1 MLKLVGG
8 WYDCTRL
15 AGFCFLRLRTRP
27 LLYFLLLVAFFS
39 SSFFRLWCSSYAFY
53 YSELGET
60 TGVLHMPLKYSTQ
73 RWARP
78 KRSSSAQLACLMVSW
93 SKFKAAPAL
102 KGPDGVL
109 CILPSGSIIFVLW
122 TAVLST
128 APHPAALPGSQL
140 ALATSG
146 LTHLFS
152 YFQRLWIFKLWW
164 VSVHIFLNKLKYL
177 CALVII

>member
-1 MLKLVGG
+1 MFFKTENPSSIVFSFISGI
-8 WYDCTRL
+8 
-15 AGFCFLRLRTRP
+15 
-27 LLYFLLLVAFFS
+27 FS
-39 SSFFRLWCSSYAFY
+39 SSFFGLWCSSYAFY
-53 YSELGET
+53 YSEPGET

-73 RWARP
+73 RRARP

-109 CILPSGSIIFVLW
+109 RILPSGSIIFVLW
-122 TAVLST
+122 TAALST

-146 LTHLFS
+146 LTHIFS
-152 YFQRLWIFKLWW
+152 YFQRLWIFNLW
-164 VSVHIFLNKLKYL
+164 
-177 CALVII
+177 